1 MQCSINSSKI
11 MARTHSLVYAL
22 FIGLACA
29 ACAQRQPAVEVFR
42 ALPSQP
48 YTLGPGD
55 RLRVIVF
62 SQDNL
67 SNIYTVDAQGR
78 ITMPLVGT
86 IPATGRT
93 TQDLAKLIEQKLRA
107 SYLREPRVTVEV
119 DTYRP
124 FFILGEVQ
132 SSGQYPFVSGMTV
145 QTAVAIA
152 GGFSPRADQNE
163 VQITRQQGGKVVIGT
178 VPLTYPVQ
186 PGDTIMLKERW
197 F

>member
-1 MQCSINSSKI
+1 
-11 MARTHSLVYAL
+11 MARTHPFVYAL
-22 FIGLACA
+22 LIGLVCS
-29 ACAQRQPAVEVFR
+29 ACAQRQPPVEVFR
-42 ALPSQP
+42 ALPTAP

-67 SNIYTVDAQGR
+67 SNIYSVDAQGR
-78 ITMPLVGT
+78 IAMPLIGV
-86 IPATGRT
+86 IPATGKT
-93 TQDLAKLIEQKLRA
+93 TQDLARLIEQKLRT

-119 DTYRP
+119 ETYRP

-152 GGFSPRADQNE
+152 GGFSPRADQSE
-163 VQITRQQGGKVVIGT
+163 AQVTRQLGGKVVIGT